1 MRTAVLA
8 VVALLLASAPG
19 VARAAAPFA
28 IGSGSL
34 PNVAVDAAGVA
45 YVAYNGVEAGGP
57 PHFCRLPRG
66 ASACDVALT
75 LPIPGGTDTTSRPV
89 VTVVGARVTI
99 LQHRSGQSNAINEW
113 TSTDGGLT
121 FPTQRVAGG
130 NVPSVESVSGPNDSV
145 LVVTN
150 ADFRGG
156 LLESVPL
163 TGATPTTTFATLF
176 DASRPYNGTVGMIDG
191 ATPLALFA
199 DLNSQGA
206 FRRYAGTGD
215 SNSEAN
221 WTPPT
226 DVGFV
231 SYPRLAGGPSGL
243 FMISGDE
250 SSGLFV
256 RRFDG
261 TTFRPRVTL
270 TAGGDASEMFLT
282 QDPAGRL
289 QAVWSSNLAD
299 GFHVVHAVSD
309 DGVNWRSGTV
319 SVQTDDEPGA
329 MRIAAAPDHV
339 GVAAWSSRVAG
350 ISQIRVAATGP
361 DAPVTVAPPPPPP
374 PVVTPTPTPVA
385 PPVPV
390 YGKTVV
396 LRPISGTVRVRLK
409 GSKTFVD
416 LGAIDDIPLGST
428 VDTKRGRV
436 ELASVPRVGGAVEK
450 VQLYDGQFSVGQKG
464 GVTEFGLNEP
474 LAPCGKRSRVA
485 AAKPKSRKLWGD
497 GKGKFRTKG
506 QYSAATIRGTRWL
519 VQDSCAGTL
528 TQVKQG
534 SVLVTAGK
542 KRIVVRAGKRYL
554 ARRRG

>member
-1 MRTAVLA
+1 VRTVFLA
-8 VVALLLASAPG
+8 VVALLVAPSLASG
-19 VARAAAPFA
+19 APFS
-28 IGSGSL
+28 IGPGTL
-34 PNVAVDAAGVA
+34 PNVAVDPAGVA
-45 YVAYNGVEAGGP
+45 YIAYNGLEADAP

-66 ASACDVALT
+66 ASACDAALT
-75 LPIPGGTDTTSRPV
+75 LPTPVGTNSTSRPV

-113 TSTDGGLT
+113 TSTDGGVT
-121 FPTQRVAGG
+121 FPAQRVAGG
-130 NVPSVESVSGPNDSV
+130 NVPNVESVTGPNDSV

-163 TGATPTTTFATLF
+163 TGGTPTTTFATLY
-176 DASRPYNGTVGMIDG
+176 DTSRPDNGTVGMIDG

-199 DLNSQGA
+199 DLGSQGA

-215 SNSEAN
+215 INSEAN
-221 WTPPT
+221 WTSLT

-250 SSGLFV
+250 SSGLFA

-261 TTFRPRVTL
+261 TTFGPRVGL
-270 TAGGDASEMFLT
+270 TTNGDASEMFLT

-329 MRIAAAPDHV
+329 MRIAAAPDHL
-339 GVAAWSSRVAG
+339 GVAAWSSRVATG
-350 ISQIRVAATGP
+350 SEIRVAATGP
-361 DAPVTVAPPPPPP
+361 DAPVDAAPPP
-374 PVVTPTPTPVA
+374 PVVTPVPVPTPAPAA

-390 YGKTVV
+390 FGKTVV
-396 LRPISGTVRVRLK
+396 LRPVSGKVRVRLK

-416 LGAIDDIPLGST
+416 LSAVDDVPLGST
-428 VDTKRGRV
+428 VDTKHGRV
-436 ELASVPRVGGAVEK
+436 ELASIASSRGPIEK
-450 VQLYDGQFSVGQKG
+450 IQLYDGQFSVAQKA
-464 GVTEFGLNEP
+464 GVTELALNEP
-474 LAPCGKRSRVA
+474 LAACGKRARAA

-534 SVLVTAGK
+534 SVLVTAGR

>member
-1 MRTAVLA
+1 MRTVVLAVLA
-8 VVALLLASAPG
+8 LLVTPSIASG
-19 VARAAAPFA
+19 APFS
-28 IGSGSL
+28 IGPGTL
-34 PNVAVDAAGVA
+34 PNVAVDPAGVA
-45 YVAYNGVEAGGP
+45 YLAYNGLEAGGP

-75 LPIPGGTDTTSRPV
+75 LPVPAGTDTTSRPV
-89 VTVVGARVTI
+89 VTVAGARVTI

-113 TSTDGGLT
+113 TSIDGGVT
-121 FPTQRVAGG
+121 FPSQRVAGG
-130 NVPSVESVSGPNDSV
+130 NVPNAESVSGPNDSV

-163 TGATPTTTFATLF
+163 TGGTPTTTFATLY
-176 DASRPYNGTVGMIDG
+176 DTSRPYNGTVGMIDG
-191 ATPLALFA
+191 TTPLALFA

-206 FRRYAGTGD
+206 FRRYTGTGD
-215 SNSEAN
+215 VNSEAN
-221 WTPPT
+221 WTPST

-261 TTFRPRVTL
+261 TTFGPRVAL
-270 TAGGDASEMFLT
+270 TSTGDASEMFLT

-339 GVAAWSSRVAG
+339 GVAAWSSRVATG
-350 ISQIRVAATGP
+350 SEIRVASTGP
-361 DAPVTVAPPPPPP
+361 DAPVDAAPPPA
-374 PVVTPTPTPVA
+374 PTPVA

-390 YGKTVV
+390 FGKTVV
-396 LRPISGTVRVRLK
+396 LRPVSGKVRVRLK

-416 LGAIDDIPLGST
+416 LTTIDDVPFGST

-436 ELASVPRVGGAVEK
+436 ELASVPSRAGALQK
-450 VQLYDGQFSVGQKG
+450 IQLYDGQFSLAQKG
-464 GVTEFGLNEP
+464 SVTEFALNEP
-474 LAPCGKRSRVA
+474 LAACGKRSRVA

-506 QYSAATIRGTRWL
+506 QYSAATVRGTRWL

-542 KRIVVRAGKRYL
+542 KRIVLRAGKRYL